1 MVTENNSYINSF
13 YGGMNSDSSIAQ
25 MKNSQ
30 YEESR
35 NVRITTFSNKAGS
48 NQSGT
53 IVPING
59 LRKAYTIQIDGKAK
73 ILATT
78 AIRDYGVIVYSN
90 DGKWHICRF
99 KNSIGGRFDNDRE
112 FNEIK
117 ESDIKILG
125 NFPVKDT
132 GWQNIE
138 KLSITQRY
146 EDENII
152 KLYIADG
159 LP

>member
-35 NVRITTFSNKAGS
+35 NVRITTFSNNTGS

-59 LRKAYTIQIDGKAK
+59 LRKAYTI
-73 ILATT
+73 
-78 AIRDYGVIVYSN
+78 
-90 DGKWHICRF
+90 
-99 KNSIGGRFDNDRE
+99 
-112 FNEIK
+112 
-117 ESDIKILG
+117 
-125 NFPVKDT
+125 
-132 GWQNIE
+132 
-138 KLSITQRY
+138 
-146 EDENII
+146 
-152 KLYIADG
+152 
-159 LP
+159 

>member
-35 NVRITTFSNKAGS
+35 NVRITTFSNNTGS

-59 LRKAYTIQIDGKAK
+59 LRKAYVIPIDGKANK
-73 ILATT
+73 ALIEFL
-78 AIRDYGVIVYSN
+78 S
-90 DGKWHICRF
+90 KQF
-99 KNSIGGRFDNDRE
+99 KVPKSYF
-112 FNEIK
+112 EI
-117 ESDIKILG
+117 
-125 NFPVKDT
+125 NA
-132 GWQNIE
+132 
-138 KLSITQRY
+138 
-146 EDENII
+146 EN
-152 KLYIADG
+152 Y
-159 LP
+159 